1 MRTER
6 TKCHMNSWY
15 STKDIVSST
24 LKRLYDTDNLEE
36 AKQKLTVTNIKF
48 YAKTIKKIVDN

>member
-48 YAKTIKKIVDN
+48 YAKL